1 MLDGLVNRPWSC
13 ELANEIV
20 RRGIWIK
27 DLISL
32 PFEFF
37 KRIVGS
43 ERRECMKEM
52 QILPSKC
59 RSSPRNV
66 ARRKQGVICKYL
78 SCQKLSRE
86 VCIEA
91 VQNQLMP
98 LRLILEALLVQQLN
112 TQQALKELL
121 RVLVHQRC
129 RVLRKLIEL

>member
-37 KRIVGS
+37 KRIDGS
-43 ERRECMKEM
+43 ERRECMKE
-52 QILPSKC
+52 I
-59 RSSPRNV
+59 SSPRNV